1 MSKSEEIVEEI
12 RMLDNRIA
20 TYDEYLYL
28 RNTGKIEITDRLTQI
43 DLPKLEKHTLEIYR
57 ETLLFHWSLEYK
69 KEKEALNE
77 Q

>member
-20 TYDEYLYL
+20 TYDEYLHL